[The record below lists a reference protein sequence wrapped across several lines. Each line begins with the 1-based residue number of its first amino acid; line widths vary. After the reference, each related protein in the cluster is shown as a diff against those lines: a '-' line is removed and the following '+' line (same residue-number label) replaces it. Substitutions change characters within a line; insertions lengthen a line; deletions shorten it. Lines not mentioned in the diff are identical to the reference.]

1 MIHSSNHLI
10 QFVRSRYFLVHLS
23 LCCISVAVLLVVTYL
38 WLNAYTN
45 HGESVTVPDVRGMK
59 FEKLEEFLRVR
70 NLKVSISDSSVFSL
84 DHPAGVVI
92 DQNPPPEEHVKEG
105 RIIYVS
111 VTRKVPPQV
120 KLPNLLS
127 VSQRQAEAILRSY
140 GLKVGEMEFRPDL
153 AKDAVLAVLYKN
165 AEKKPGDEIPK
176 GSFVDLV
183 IGDGIGN
190 TEVPVPVLVGLTLE
204 EALFVL
210 QGSQLQPGAVIYD
223 ATVKDSATA
232 IVYRQVPVS
241 GDSAIIKQGESV
253 DIFLSGSMDKF
264 K

>member
-1 MIHSSNHLI
+1 MNQNPGHLI
-10 QFVRSRYFLVHLS
+10 RFLRSRVFLVQLF
-23 LCCISVAVLLVVTYL
+23 LCCISVAAVLIVTYV

-45 HGESVTVPDVRGMK
+45 HGESVTVPDIRGMK
-59 FEKLEEFLRVR
+59 FEKLEEFLSAR

-92 DQNPPPEEHVKEG
+92 DQNPPPEEQVKEG
-105 RIIYVS
+105 RTIYVS

-120 KLPNLLS
+120 KLPNLMS

-140 GLKVGEMEFRPDL
+140 GLKVGEIEFRPDL
-153 AKDAVLAVLYKN
+153 AKDAVLAVLYRG
-165 AEKKPGDEIPK
+165 ADKKPGDDIPK
-176 GSFVDLV
+176 GSVVDLV

-190 TEVPVPVLVGLTLE
+190 TEVPVPMLVGLTLE

-210 QGSQLQPGAVIYD
+210 KGSQLQPGAVIYD
-223 ATVKDSATA
+223 ATVKDTASAL
-232 IVYRQVPVS
+232 VYRQVPVS

-253 DIFLSGSMDKF
+253 DIFLSSSLDKI

>member
-1 MIHSSNHLI
+1 MIQSSNHFFH
-10 QFVRSRYFLVHLS
+10 FVRSRYFLTQLG
-23 LCCISVAVLLVVTYL
+23 LCCISVAVVLVGTYL

-45 HGESVTVPDVRGMK
+45 HGEAVSVPDIRGMR
-59 FEKLEEFLRVR
+59 FEKLEEFLSAR

-84 DHPAGVVI
+84 DHPVGVVI
-92 DQNPPPEEHVKEG
+92 DQNPPPHEQVKEG
-105 RIIYVS
+105 RTIYVS

-120 KLPNLLS
+120 KLPNLLN

-140 GLKVGEMEFRPDL
+140 GLKVGEIEFKPDL
-153 AKDAVLAVLYKN
+153 AKDAVLAVLFKDV
-165 AEKKPGDEIPK
+165 EKKSGDEIPK
-176 GSFVDLV
+176 GSIVDLV

-190 TEVPVPVLVGLTLE
+190 TEVPVPELVGLTLE

-223 ATVKDSATA
+223 ATVKDTATA
-232 IVYRQVPVS
+232 IVYRQAPVS

-253 DIFLSGSMDKF
+253 DIFLSGSIDKL